1 MAESAA
7 EAAASQKQLGEHMKL
22 ALSQGDGDEASE
34 HREAMWQGLYG
45 TFQVLHALADQ
56 WNTLAPRAGTLEARK

>member
-1 MAESAA
+1 
-7 EAAASQKQLGEHMKL
+7 MKL

-45 TFQVLHALADQ
+45 TFQELHALADQ